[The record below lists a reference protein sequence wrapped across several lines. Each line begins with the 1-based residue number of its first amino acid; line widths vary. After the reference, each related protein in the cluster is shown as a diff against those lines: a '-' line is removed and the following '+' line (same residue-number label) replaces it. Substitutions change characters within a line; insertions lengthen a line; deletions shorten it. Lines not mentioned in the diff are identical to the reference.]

1 MAKCDP
7 ASTDSNNAAVHAWD
21 EGVAFYTGSLEG
33 TDGSGPGK
41 LMYALADKR
50 CSNFNTCD
58 GTTSGTSDVNKKVF
72 MDFKVGKEKLEAG
85 NCAGLRGVTDRIIA
99 QGYVPIIQGALKY
112 AYSMGDAFESGS
124 GNTDGERKA
133 AAEGA
138 TFAAG
143 VIGRINDCSSTAAAT
158 IWDNTK
164 IGTSATDFAAVR
176 TAFEGTY
183 DCMDITC
190 ADVGGYY
197 DSDAYKFEPCATVYK
212 SIAGYAPGTS
222 VVAHNKIDLDQKLME
237 EKLALDTPDYVA
249 AMSVYSTGG
258 YSMKSSGS
266 HRTIQGFSKDLANEP
281 EFDKFVAYYGDIK
294 YADKWVSAALNGEV
308 ADFTTNGDTDFSGV
322 DDDTRIQA
330 IKKGTV
336 YLNVWMYAI
345 HELEAAALK
354 CDTASTDNNEAAVHA
369 WDEGVAF
376 YTGSLEGTDGS
387 GSGKL
392 MYALADKRCANFKTC
407 VGGTTSG
414 TAAST
419 TAMFADFALGK
430 TALEANQCDDMR
442 AIVDSITA
450 QGFVPIIQGSLKYGW
465 SMGQG
470 GASTKAI
477 AEAAT
482 FTAGVI
488 GRVNHCSAED
498 AKIIWDNTKIGQT
511 TTDFAAVK
519 AAFERNYACM
529 GITCADVGGYVDDDG
544 NYREGAE
551 ACTGTGGSSGLGT
564 GPLVG
569 IIVGGIVGVVVITF
583 LLKKFLCKPKKGKT
597 AAAGAQAAQQSSSAA
612 A

>member
-1 MAKCDP
+1 M
-7 ASTDSNNAAVHAWD
+7 
-21 EGVAFYTGSLEG
+21 
-33 TDGSGPGK
+33 
-41 LMYALADKR
+41 LANKR
-50 CSNFNTCD
+50 CS
-58 GTTSGTSDVNKKVF
+58 
-72 MDFKVGKEKLEAG
+72 
-85 NCAGLRGVTDRIIA
+85 
-99 QGYVPIIQGALKY
+99 
-112 AYSMGDAFESGS
+112 
-124 GNTDGERKA
+124 
-133 AAEGA
+133 
-138 TFAAG
+138 
-143 VIGRINDCSSTAAAT
+143 
-158 IWDNTK
+158 
-164 IGTSATDFAAVR
+164 
-176 TAFEGTY
+176 
-183 DCMDITC
+183 
-190 ADVGGYY
+190 
-197 DSDAYKFEPCATVYK
+197 
-212 SIAGYAPGTS
+212 
-222 VVAHNKIDLDQKLME
+222 
-237 EKLALDTPDYVA
+237 
-249 AMSVYSTGG
+249 
-258 YSMKSSGS
+258 
-266 HRTIQGFSKDLANEP
+266 
-281 EFDKFVAYYGDIK
+281 
-294 YADKWVSAALNGEV
+294 
-308 ADFTTNGDTDFSGV
+308 
-322 DDDTRIQA
+322 
-330 IKKGTV
+330 
-336 YLNVWMYAI
+336 
-345 HELEAAALK
+345 
-354 CDTASTDNNEAAVHA
+354 
-369 WDEGVAF
+369 
-376 YTGSLEGTDGS
+376 
-387 GSGKL
+387 
-392 MYALADKRCANFKTC
+392 NFKTC

-430 TALEANQCDDMR
+430 AALEAGQCDDMR
-442 AIVDSITA
+442 TIVDSITA

-519 AAFERNYACM
+519 AAFERNYECM